1 MDQENKQLKIYAWN
15 ACGGLYAKRHE
26 LESLL
31 INNKVDIC
39 LLSETL
45 IKDKQN
51 FNIKNYK
58 TYKNNTN
65 RGTAILVKNDLNHY
79 VIPIDLEKLEAT
91 AIKIKTRGQEV
102 AIISTYN
109 SPSVKFNKAD
119 YTKIFKIAPIVIAAG
134 DFNAKHTIW
143 GSRSINT
150 LGKNINQFCFK
161 NDLSV
166 HAPSEFTHY
175 PFNTKLKPDI
185 IDFMISKNLNYTTDV
200 NTIHELDS
208 DHYPIEIVINL
219 SAKFTINHPRYNLA
233 KADWTSFQNHI
244 DNAIKGHHN
253 DLKSIDNINIAILN
267 LTNAISEALEIAVPK
282 NENKTGEP
290 PLPQPILDLI
300 KSRNKNI
307 RENHVRPNP
316 LLKLEIN
323 QQRKNIDKR
332 IKEFKCNTWN
342 NTVKNLN
349 IKDNS
354 LWRMTKGLTR
364 KQTNIPALKNENNE
378 IKYFSPED
386 KANAFGMH
394 FANTFVP
401 HENESEEAELF
412 ITETDRMVSSYLS
425 NLEIT
430 DPKYKATPFEIK
442 SYL

>member
-26 LESLL
+26 LELLL

-51 FNIKNYK
+51 FNIKNDK

-79 VIPIDLEKLEAT
+79 VIPIDLEKLEAS

-119 YTKIFKIAPIVIAAG
+119 YTKIFKMAPIVIAAG

-150 LGKNINQFCFK
+150 LGKNVNQFCFK

-166 HAPSEFTHY
+166 HTLSEFSHY

-208 DHYPIEIVINL
+208 DHYPIEIVINF

-233 KADWTSFQNHI
+233 KADWNSFQNHI
-244 DNAIKGHHN
+244 DNTIKEHHN
-253 DLKSIDNINIAILN
+253 DLKSIDNINLVILN

-282 NENKTGEP
+282 NENK
-290 PLPQPILDLI
+290 PILELI

-349 IKDNS
+349 VKDNS
-354 LWRMTKGLTR
+354 L
-364 KQTNIPALKNENNE
+364 
-378 IKYFSPED
+378 
-386 KANAFGMH
+386 
-394 FANTFVP
+394 
-401 HENESEEAELF
+401 
-412 ITETDRMVSSYLS
+412 
-425 NLEIT
+425 
-430 DPKYKATPFEIK
+430 
-442 SYL
+442 